1 MSASGRWC
9 VVSHLAGSGGTVAWD
24 RSFTTSRQLHTTS
37 EHSDL
42 ALNAAGQDVYVAVDY
57 QANAGDFF
65 MFNIDT
71 NARTNLFPTYISGSA
86 TAYHVSGQAFAKP
99 GWVLVSTYG
108 TSGSN
113 QWLHNKL
120 FAVELKSGGRI
131 LNIGHHQSRLNGYFT
146 EPQASVNRDFTR
158 VIWASNFG
166 TTSDTDIDA
175 YMMYLPPSAIP
186 AAQ

>member
-1 MSASGRWC
+1 
-9 VVSHLAGSGGTVAWD
+9 
-24 RSFTTSRQLHTTS
+24 
-37 EHSDL
+37 
-42 ALNAAGQDVYVAVDY
+42 
-57 QANAGDFF
+57 
-65 MFNIDT
+65 
-71 NARTNLFPTYISGSA
+71 
-86 TAYHVSGQAFAKP
+86 
-99 GWVLVSTYG
+99 VLVSTYG

-175 YMMYLPPSAIP
+175 YMMYLPPSLIP